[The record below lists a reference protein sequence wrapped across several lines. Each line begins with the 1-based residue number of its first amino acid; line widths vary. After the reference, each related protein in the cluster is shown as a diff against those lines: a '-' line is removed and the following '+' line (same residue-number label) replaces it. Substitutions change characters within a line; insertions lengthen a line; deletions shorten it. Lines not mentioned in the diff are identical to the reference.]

1 MTLKYSAGLISQSF
15 WLAETRE
22 IIKLKKDGTAEEEI
36 KKMCVEEDLFNTQ
49 RESYSLRIYRD
60 VTRRLK
66 SIDDE
71 LIDLFLNSDISTQKL
86 INLYLIAKNDRLFFE
101 FLFEVYREKNIIG
114 AKSLSKSDL
123 NTFFNNKELQSD
135 IVKGW
140 VETTKAKLKNLY
152 FNYMTEANLLTDKDG
167 EKLITPPILDPRLE
181 NYLELNG
188 DTAILKAITGVS

>member
-36 KKMCVEEDLFNTQ
+36 KKMCIEEDLFNTQ
-49 RESYSLRIYRD
+49 RESYSLRINRD

-66 SIDDE
+66 NIDNE
-71 LIDLFLNSDISTQKL
+71 LIDIFLSSDISTQKL

-101 FLFEVYREKNIIG
+101 FLFEVYREKNFIG

-152 FNYMTEANLLTDKDG
+152 FNFMTEANLLTGKDG

-188 DTAILKAITGVS
+188 DVAILKAIMGVS

>member
-36 KKMCVEEDLFNTQ
+36 KKMCIEEDLFNTQ

-66 SIDDE
+66 NIDNE
-71 LIDLFLNSDISTQKL
+71 LIDIFLSSDISTRKL

-101 FLFEVYREKNIIG
+101 FLFEVYREKNFIG

-152 FNYMTEANLLTDKDG
+152 FNFMTEANLLTDKDG

-188 DTAILKAITGVS
+188 DVAILKAIMGVS

>member
-22 IIKLKKDGTAEEEI
+22 IIKLKKDGTVEEEI

>member
-1 MTLKYSAGLISQSF
+1 MTLKYSAGLISQFF

-36 KKMCVEEDLFNTQ
+36 KKMCIEEDLFNTQ

-66 SIDDE
+66 NIDNE
-71 LIDLFLNSDISTQKL
+71 LIDIFLSSDISTQKL

-152 FNYMTEANLLTDKDG
+152 FNFMTEANLLTDKDG

-188 DTAILKAITGVS
+188 DVAILKSIMGVS

>member
-66 SIDDE
+66 NIDNE
-71 LIDLFLNSDISTQKL
+71 LIDLFLSSDISTQKL
-86 INLYLIAKNDRLFFE
+86 INLYLIAKMIGYYLSFY
-101 FLFEVYREKNIIG
+101 LKYTEKNI
-114 AKSLSKSDL
+114 L
-123 NTFFNNKELQSD
+123 
-135 IVKGW
+135 
-140 VETTKAKLKNLY
+140 
-152 FNYMTEANLLTDKDG
+152 
-167 EKLITPPILDPRLE
+167 
-181 NYLELNG
+181 LELSLYLNQ
-188 DTAILKAITGVS
+188 S

>member
-66 SIDDE
+66 NIDNE
-71 LIDLFLNSDISTQKL
+71 LIDIFLSSDISTQKL

-101 FLFEVYREKNIIG
+101 FLFEVYREKNFIG

-152 FNYMTEANLLTDKDG
+152 FNFMTEANLLTDKDG

-188 DTAILKAITGVS
+188 DVAILKAIMGVS

>member
-22 IIKLKKDGTAEEEI
+22 ILKLKKDGTAEEEI
-36 KKMCVEEDLFNTQ
+36 KKKCVEEDLFNTQ

-66 SIDDE
+66 NIDNE
-71 LIDLFLNSDISTQKL
+71 LIDLFLSSDISTQKL
-86 INLYLIAKNDRLFFE
+86 INLYLIAKNDRLLFE
-101 FLFEVYREKNIIG
+101 FLFEVYREKYIIG

-123 NTFFNNKELQSD
+123 NIFFNNKELQSE
-135 IVKGW
+135 IVANWREK
-140 VETTKAKLKNLY
+140 TKKQLMTMY
-152 FNYMTEANLLTDKDG
+152 INYMTEANLLTDKDG

-188 DTAILKAITGVS
+188 DVAILKAIMGVS

>member
-36 KKMCVEEDLFNTQ
+36 KKMCIEEDLFNTQ

-66 SIDDE
+66 NIDNE
-71 LIDLFLNSDISTQKL
+71 LIDIFLSSDISTQKL

-114 AKSLSKSDL
+114 INTLSKSDL
-123 NTFFNNKELQSD
+123 NIFFNNKELQS
-135 IVKGW
+135 
-140 VETTKAKLKNLY
+140 ETIAKWRESTKRQLGSMY
-152 FNYMTEANLLTDKDG
+152 FSYMTDANLLMDKDC
-167 EKLITPPILDPRLE
+167 EKLITPPILDSRLE
-181 NYLELNG
+181 NYLELNN
-188 DTAILKAITGVS
+188 DIAILKAITGVS

>member
-36 KKMCVEEDLFNTQ
+36 KKMCIEEDLFNTQ

-66 SIDDE
+66 NIDNE
-71 LIDLFLNSDISTQKL
+71 LIDIFLSSDISTQKL

-101 FLFEVYREKNIIG
+101 FLFEVYREKNFIG

-152 FNYMTEANLLTDKDG
+152 FNFMTEANLLTDKDG

-188 DTAILKAITGVS
+188 DVAILKAIMGVS

>member
-66 SIDDE
+66 NIDNE
-71 LIDLFLNSDISTQKL
+71 LIDLFLSSDISTQKL
-86 INLYLIAKNDRLFFE
+86 INLYLIVKNDRLLFE
-101 FLFEVYREKNIIG
+101 FLFEVYREKYIIG
-114 AKSLSKSDL
+114 AKSLSKSEL

-135 IVKGW
+135 IVNGW
-140 VETTKAKLKNLY
+140 TEATKSKLKNIY
-152 FNYMTEANLLTDKDG
+152 FNFMTEANLLTDKDG

-188 DTAILKAITGVS
+188 DAAILKAIMGVS